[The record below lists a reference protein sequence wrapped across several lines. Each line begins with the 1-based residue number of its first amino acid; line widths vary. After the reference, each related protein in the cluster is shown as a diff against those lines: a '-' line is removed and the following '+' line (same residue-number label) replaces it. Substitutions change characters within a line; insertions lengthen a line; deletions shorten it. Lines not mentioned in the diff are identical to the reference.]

1 MSLVNS
7 SRLSSDFV
15 VFDDSL
21 IISFQLNAGQHE
33 TAQSFFRTSLS
44 LLLSSLPSEHM
55 RRAIRIRDDVR
66 HLIKVWTEKKG
77 SRHSITISFQTLVI
91 TFRRKIT
98 IKGPWKIWRYC
109 FSLLFSLISHWIK
122 SLNCI
127 SPLCVCVRCVCN
139 RRNHY
144 IWNSVHVETSL
155 TWETGHRAANYLFYL
170 LFFIVFASSSSIF
183 GTCAEWRINV
193 VCLKPIKLRW
203 IIRRMYAIRGILYFR
218 WKNSYEHLTKWD
230 KCTRSKQK
238 PNVYLC
244 ISVFLFIFVAIHE
257 IPSLMTHL
265 YTKSPSFI
273 KGNFQINFSRCP
285 THD

>member
-1 MSLVNS
+1 MDRKKRQPTLDNHFV
-7 SRLSSDFV
+7 SDVSDHVSQENHNQRAMENMTLLFFV
-15 VFDDSL
+15 
-21 IISFQLNAGQHE
+21 
-33 TAQSFFRTSLS
+33 TFF
-44 LLLSSLPSEHM
+44 
-55 RRAIRIRDDVR
+55 A
-66 HLIKVWTEKKG
+66 
-77 SRHSITISFQTLVI
+77 
-91 TFRRKIT
+91 
-98 IKGPWKIWRYC
+98 Y
-109 FSLLFSLISHWIK
+109 FSLDQEFKLHFSIV
-122 SLNCI
+122 
-127 SPLCVCVRCVCN
+127 CVCVRCVCN

-265 YTKSPSFI
+265 YTRSPSFI